1 MISPPHIITPPQTP
15 PRWNSGAN
23 QQQNATGANAT
34 FPITS
39 GQPTSYAFAG
49 NNQWHLPVMPSLSA
63 PLPSMPPPHA
73 NNVPGGYYQQS
84 THTPPPP
91 MVPGGGVQTVYHT
104 IPAGVP
110 PPNMRQITYVMPLG
124 PPMPPHGYPPL
135 PVPFVP
141 PPYFTPPRAA
151 SLPAQLPSM
160 SRQQMHSMSRQPTQN
175 YYKPRIKHCFDWAKG
190 KCWRGESCK
199 FSHDQ
204 RPGQNI
210 HNNGPWQNRPRGI
223 CFDWEK
229 NQCRRGANCKY
240 AHSRTPGANQSITP
254 E

>member
-1 MISPPHIITPPQTP
+1 MISPPRIITPPQTP
-15 PRWNSGAN
+15 PQWNSGAN
-23 QQQNATGANAT
+23 ATIPLA
-34 FPITS
+34 S

-49 NNQWHLPVMPSLSA
+49 SNQWHLPAMPSLSA
-63 PLPSMPPPHA
+63 PLPSMPPPNA
-73 NNVPGGYYQQS
+73 NNVPNGYYQQQ
-84 THTPPPP
+84 TNTPPPQ
-91 MVPGGGVQTVYHT
+91 MVPGGVQTVFS

-110 PPNMRQITYVMPLG
+110 PQNMRHVTYVMPLG

-135 PVPFVP
+135 PVPIVP
-141 PPYFTPPRAA
+141 PQYFTPTRAA
-151 SLPAQLPSM
+151 SLPAQLP
-160 SRQQMHSMSRQPTQN
+160 SMSRQPTQN

-204 RPGQNI
+204 RPGEQNF
-210 HNNGPWQNRPRGI
+210 HNNGYWQKRPRGI

-229 NQCRRGANCKY
+229 GQCRRGANCRY
-240 AHSRTPGANQSITP
+240 AHSRTPNANHGITP